1 IALLVDVSGSMRI
14 GPKLGLARQ
23 MVSRLVHELEDG
35 RDEAALFTFDA
46 SLHEEQPFTAQPSS
60 IESALSS
67 ADPWGTTSL
76 YDAVA
81 TTARRLAKRA
91 PAHGAVVV
99 LTDGIDT
106 SSVLSPEEVSGVASS
121 IDVPVFIVMTVPPV
135 DVPGFSGRDGDKRTA
150 DVAGLEDL
158 AAWT

>member
-1 IALLVDVSGSMRI
+1 
-14 GPKLGLARQ
+14 
-23 MVSRLVHELEDG
+23 
-35 RDEAALFTFDA
+35 
-46 SLHEEQPFTAQPSS
+46 
-60 IESALSS
+60 
-67 ADPWGTTSL
+67 L

-158 AAWT
+158 AAWTGGDLVWATGPLELGAKAHAVVSELRHQYVMAIEAAADPEWRPLDVRVRNSRLRVRARSGYFSKVARP